1 MRIFIQIVLYGIK
14 IFISLYNIY
23 FYFLTYN
30 FNRLKC
36 VKIFVKFYKH
46 KIMQRD
52 SEKKESRKK

>member
-1 MRIFIQIVLYGIK
+1 MVSKFLYLYIIFI
-14 IFISLYNIY
+14 FI
-23 FYFLTYN
+23 FLTYN